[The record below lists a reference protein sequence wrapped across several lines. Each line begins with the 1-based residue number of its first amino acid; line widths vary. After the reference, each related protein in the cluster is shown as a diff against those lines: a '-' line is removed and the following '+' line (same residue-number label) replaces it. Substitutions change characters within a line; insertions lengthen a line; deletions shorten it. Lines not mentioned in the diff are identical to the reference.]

1 MSRQFFSEIY
11 QHAKSLTAIAG
22 CLFLVTGIQI
32 AGAKGK
38 PSDETTT
45 GLKTNCR
52 YDSNSTKVQ
61 NTLTGTSGDDEILGT
76 NCNDE
81 IFGGE
86 GDDYLYGGWNQD
98 RLFGGPGNDYLDG
111 GGAGGVDYLDGGEGS
126 DTYRANG
133 GAGSTFYDSGT
144 GAGDWDVI
152 EGSWPTFLR
161 LTAENGIEEIL
172 STSLNGCGEDYM
184 DLRTV
189 KVPDGFSINTATA
202 ESHCSSGKLKQ
213 GPDVVYGSASND
225 IIRTGPADDFVDAYL
240 GDDVIYVTQGADRIV
255 SGQGNDHI
263 TTGARRVEVLD
274 TTIEDFNPTE
284 DTISLLE
291 LYAGSWNERV
301 AVTLLDMTQDGADV
315 VISAIL
321 EDGRTESMLRLEGV
335 TLTEMNS
342 TNFVTDHSVNP
353 ALN

>member
-1 MSRQFFSEIY
+1 MYWRTL
-11 QHAKSLTAIAG
+11 SLTTIAG
-22 CLFLVTGIQI
+22 GLFLVTGIQI
-32 AGAKGK
+32 ASAKGNATNE
-38 PSDETTT
+38 PTT

-52 YDSNSTKVQ
+52 YDSNSSRVH
-61 NTLTGTSGDDEILGT
+61 NILTGTDGDDEILGT

-81 IFGGE
+81 IIGGE
-86 GDDYLYGGWNQD
+86 GNDYLYGGWNQD

-144 GAGDWDVI
+144 GADDWDVI

-172 STSLNGCGEDYM
+172 STSLNGCGEDYI

-225 IIRTGPADDFVDAYL
+225 IIRTGPGDDFVDAYL
-240 GDDVIYVTQGADRIV
+240 GDDVIYLTPGADRIV
-255 SGQGNDHI
+255 LGEGNDHI
-263 TTGARRVEVLD
+263 TTGVRSVEVLN
-274 TTIEDFNPTE
+274 TTIEDFNPAE
-284 DTISLLE
+284 DKISLLE
-291 LYAGSWNERV
+291 LYAGTWNERV
-301 AVTLLDMTQDGADV
+301 AITLLDLSQDGPDV
-315 VISAIL
+315 VISAVL
-321 EDGRTESMLRLEGV
+321 EDGSLKSILRLEGV
-335 TLTEMNS
+335 TLEYMKS
-342 TNFVTDHSVNP
+342 TNFVTDTAVN
-353 ALN
+353 LLLE